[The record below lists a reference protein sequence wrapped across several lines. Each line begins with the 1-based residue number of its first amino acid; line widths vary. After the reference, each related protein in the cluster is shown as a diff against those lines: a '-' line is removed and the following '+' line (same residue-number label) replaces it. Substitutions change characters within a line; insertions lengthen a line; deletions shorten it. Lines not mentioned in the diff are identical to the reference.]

1 MTEAIKYGLQSN
13 TREHAGAVML
23 FLAESYW
30 LRWLLVSGMASA
42 GGGVPRTWFG
52 PSVGGFPHAKTSRHF
67 ADSFLF
73 CPSAGVGAM
82 CPACI
87 YIRPIVQTN
96 NQGGMK

>member
-1 MTEAIKYGLQSN
+1 VTEAIKYGPQII
-13 TREHAGAVML
+13 TREHAEAVML
-23 FLAESYW
+23 FYAETYW

-42 GGGVPRTWFG
+42 GGGVPRVWFG
-52 PSVGGFPHAKTSRHF
+52 LSVGGSPCEDESAFRRLVSFCPSVGIR
-67 ADSFLF
+67 
-73 CPSAGVGAM
+73 AM